1 MPQLSGD
8 LWNMSFA
15 NWPGILL
22 ALIPAVLNLF
32 IFFFIMFRMPN
43 RAVPR
48 SFGLF
53 TLALIFWQLD
63 DSFGRMSL
71 NANTASN
78 WDNILSVG
86 WIALGP
92 VGVYFSMLYTGR
104 KHIANNNLILLSL
117 ILPAVFFEAY
127 YSGNVYAELF
137 TYSGIWGW
145 VNEHDHTIIEILMIY
160 WIAYQVVIM
169 TTLLGMH
176 AYKVR
181 NNKLAKNQALIIAVS
196 LAIPALQG
204 IITQVVM
211 PLVFGKPAIPVTTT
225 FMTCFS
231 LGTAI
236 AFSKFKLFG
245 IWDEVQ
251 TEALLE
257 SMGDMVF
264 TVSNEKKIT
273 YVNPYAAMVLGVDK
287 SEIDKFSLKELF
299 PKEKDI
305 DYYNQ
310 FVNGVIKPSFHGLHV
325 ESFYSTFRNKEGQ
338 EIAVLVT
345 SDPIGDEYNIHGVLI
360 VAHNITEM
368 KRAEA
373 RISEKNRELERSNA
387 ELETFAFVAS
397 HDMKE
402 PLRMVSNYTQLLA
415 HKYENKLD
423 AEAKEFIHYAVD
435 GVHRMQALIN
445 DLLNYARIGKT
456 NLPEEPVDCNKLLQ
470 HVINTLDAEIKE
482 KRATVYVKSMPVVNG
497 VYTQLQQLFQNLIG
511 NAIKF
516 HSEKK
521 PEVYID
527 AAENA
532 TEWLFSVRDNGI
544 GIDEEYKEKV
554 FVLFQ
559 RLHERSQYPGTGIGL
574 SICRKIVELH
584 SGNIWIESEPG
595 KGSVFYFT
603 LPK

>member
-1 MPQLSGD
+1 
-8 LWNMSFA
+8 
-15 NWPGILL
+15 
-22 ALIPAVLNLF
+22 
-32 IFFFIMFRMPN
+32 
-43 RAVPR
+43 
-48 SFGLF
+48 
-53 TLALIFWQLD
+53 
-63 DSFGRMSL
+63 
-71 NANTASN
+71 
-78 WDNILSVG
+78 
-86 WIALGP
+86 
-92 VGVYFSMLYTGR
+92 
-104 KHIANNNLILLSL
+104 
-117 ILPAVFFEAY
+117 
-127 YSGNVYAELF
+127 
-137 TYSGIWGW
+137 
-145 VNEHDHTIIEILMIY
+145 
-160 WIAYQVVIM
+160 
-169 TTLLGMH
+169 
-176 AYKVR
+176 
-181 NNKLAKNQALIIAVS
+181 
-196 LAIPALQG
+196 ALQG

-245 IWDEVQ
+245 LWDEVQ

>member
-32 IFFFIMFRMPN
+32 IFFFIMFRLPN

-196 LAIPALQG
+196 L
-204 IITQVVM
+204 
-211 PLVFGKPAIPVTTT
+211 
-225 FMTCFS
+225 
-231 LGTAI
+231 
-236 AFSKFKLFG
+236 
-245 IWDEVQ
+245 
-251 TEALLE
+251 
-257 SMGDMVF
+257 
-264 TVSNEKKIT
+264 
-273 YVNPYAAMVLGVDK
+273 
-287 SEIDKFSLKELF
+287 
-299 PKEKDI
+299 
-305 DYYNQ
+305 
-310 FVNGVIKPSFHGLHV
+310 
-325 ESFYSTFRNKEGQ
+325 
-338 EIAVLVT
+338 
-345 SDPIGDEYNIHGVLI
+345 
-360 VAHNITEM
+360 
-368 KRAEA
+368 
-373 RISEKNRELERSNA
+373 
-387 ELETFAFVAS
+387 
-397 HDMKE
+397 
-402 PLRMVSNYTQLLA
+402 
-415 HKYENKLD
+415 
-423 AEAKEFIHYAVD
+423 
-435 GVHRMQALIN
+435 
-445 DLLNYARIGKT
+445 
-456 NLPEEPVDCNKLLQ
+456 
-470 HVINTLDAEIKE
+470 
-482 KRATVYVKSMPVVNG
+482 
-497 VYTQLQQLFQNLIG
+497 
-511 NAIKF
+511 
-516 HSEKK
+516 
-521 PEVYID
+521 
-527 AAENA
+527 
-532 TEWLFSVRDNGI
+532 
-544 GIDEEYKEKV
+544 
-554 FVLFQ
+554 
-559 RLHERSQYPGTGIGL
+559 
-574 SICRKIVELH
+574 
-584 SGNIWIESEPG
+584 
-595 KGSVFYFT
+595 
-603 LPK
+603 